1 MNDNKALFG
10 VGESLDRAE
19 NSAAIVGSV
28 ARVYINVKRA
38 KAERTVIARGVAKGQ
53 NLFSAVLADKALVV
67 FSKTLI
73 FHNYL
78 PFTLLIK

>member
-1 MNDNKALFG
+1 MGGAVANRGAAFVAAVNDNKALFG

-38 KAERTVIARGVAKGQ
+38 KAKWAMVA
-53 NLFSAVLADKALVV
+53 
-67 FSKTLI
+67 
-73 FHNYL
+73 
-78 PFTLLIK
+78 